1 MGNGRR
7 VGPDCK
13 KIVSGISFNC
23 LHNPLHNKSFCFHS
37 PLENKD
43 RGRLDGEEER
53 RVKFSFK
60 LLVFLFVVW

>member
-1 MGNGRR
+1 

-23 LHNPLHNKSFCFHS
+23 LHNPLHNKSKSFCFHS

-53 RVKFSFK
+53 RVKFSLNSWFFV
-60 LLVFLFVVW
+60 LLWW